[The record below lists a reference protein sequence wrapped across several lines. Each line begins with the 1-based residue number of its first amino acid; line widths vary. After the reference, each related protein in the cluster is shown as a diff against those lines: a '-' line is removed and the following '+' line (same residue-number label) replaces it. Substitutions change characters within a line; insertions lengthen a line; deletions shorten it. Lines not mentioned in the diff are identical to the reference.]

1 MLSTTRYTCVPVDAV
16 LVYVANSKMETGIS
30 APPPPPPAA
39 PRVPMEPP
47 RVVVGAGDTDP
58 NTRHRLLPD
67 CVLHNVLAMLYVPDA
82 VHVATAA
89 RGFCDAALRVPQI
102 NCCEERPAKDGVS
115 TLVRVLSRFK
125 NRISALHVGNMEG
138 IPMPSGQ
145 ENPRSDGIVMNMSK
159 DVEKR
164 MAAVFKYLDNL
175 HDLSMHNLRLDPLSF
190 EGFVSSMDRVHI
202 ETLGNA
208 EADESSPGG
217 IARLHRLDLRGAL
230 FPQPDTL
237 RLNLCAKLNPLKLV
251 ELVLDGCRT
260 LEDACLDFV
269 LARCKGLKTICVAGA
284 TRIRQPSLMHARLR
298 CIDMSRCTNLVGF
311 EFLDLPH
318 A

>member
-16 LVYVANSKMETGIS
+16 LVTSQIQKWRPGS
-30 APPPPPPAA
+30 PRPRPAPRMA

-47 RVVVGAGDTDP
+47 RGGGRRKTDP
-58 NTRHRLLPD
+58 NTGHRLLPD

-175 HDLSMHNLRLDPLSF
+175 HDLSMHNLRLILYLSK
-190 EGFVSSMDRVHI
+190 
-202 ETLGNA
+202 
-208 EADESSPGG
+208 
-217 IARLHRLDLRGAL
+217 AL
-230 FPQPDTL
+230 CSNGP
-237 RLNLCAKLNPLKLV
+237 C
-251 ELVLDGCRT
+251 
-260 LEDACLDFV
+260 
-269 LARCKGLKTICVAGA
+269 
-284 TRIRQPSLMHARLR
+284 SH
-298 CIDMSRCTNLVGF
+298 
-311 EFLDLPH
+311 
-318 A
+318 